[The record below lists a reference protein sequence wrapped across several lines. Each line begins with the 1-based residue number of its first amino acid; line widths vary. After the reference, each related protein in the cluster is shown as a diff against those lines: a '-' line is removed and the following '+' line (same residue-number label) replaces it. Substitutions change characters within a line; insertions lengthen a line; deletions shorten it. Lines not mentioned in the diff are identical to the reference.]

1 MILPQSSCL
10 TIKMKQQ
17 NFKIKEFH
25 QAALRTFVALP
36 KYCQKHDWVRLHEI
50 STEHPFEGLEIT
62 LAALLNLTK
71 LAAWMLRN
79 LDSVNQNPAV
89 GEFWKIVS
97 HHFVFQGVYP
107 SASLGQFISHPW
119 CCNECAHRSWGYVA
133 TLRDVWAK
141 VQWLLHLGFFDLR
154 SRLFHVVHLKFT
166 ETKKM
171 EKVFG
176 RGCFLFF
183 PTIFRFS

>member
-10 TIKMKQQ
+10 TKKMQQQ
-17 NFKIKEFH
+17 NFKTKEFH

-36 KYCQKHDWVRLHEI
+36 KYCQRNDWVRLHEI
-50 STEHPFEGLEIT
+50 STEHPFEGLEMT

-79 LDSVNQNPAV
+79 LDSVNQSPV

-119 CCNECAHRSWGYVA
+119 CCWGYVA

-141 VQWLLHLGFFDLR
+141 VQWLSHLGVLVTLDP
-154 SRLFHVVHLKFT
+154 
-166 ETKKM
+166 
-171 EKVFG
+171 
-176 RGCFLFF
+176 GCSMLFF
-183 PTIFRFS
+183 